1 MIRLLRLRRLVQV
14 AVLLL
19 LAALPWL
26 NRDGFTGMKGS
37 LFAFDFFGLFM
48 VLPFRV
54 LVRTRTRHPRQ
65 TSPKTV

>member
-37 LFAFDFFGLFM
+37 LFAFDFFGRR
-48 VLPFRV
+48 LPILLARFR
-54 LVRTRTRHPRQ
+54 
-65 TSPKTV
+65 

>member
-37 LFAFDFFGLFM
+37 LFGCR
-48 VLPFRV
+48 LPILLARFR
-54 LVRTRTRHPRQ
+54 
-65 TSPKTV
+65 

>member
-37 LFAFDFFGLFM
+37 LFAFDFFGL
-48 VLPFRV
+48 PFADPLGAV
-54 LVRTRTRHPRQ
+54 
-65 TSPKTV
+65 

>member
-37 LFAFDFFGLFM
+37 LCL
-48 VLPFRV
+48 LY
-54 LVRTRTRHPRQ
+54 
-65 TSPKTV
+65 TSPSPRDA